1 MYRHPTDL
9 LSLVSGLLLG
19 GAAVATV
26 LDTDLPWLQ
35 ARWVGPLVL
44 ILIGLALLIPMARRS
59 EPARGALPGVPQGN
73 ETGIDGAPLSAEA
86 LEMAKEELP
95 PTVTD

>member
-26 LDTDLPWLQ
+26 LDTDLPWLE

-44 ILIGLALLIPMARRS
+44 ILIGIALLIPMARRG
-59 EPARGALPGVPQGN
+59 EPTRGALPGVTQGN
-73 ETGIDGAPLSAEA
+73 ETGIDGTPLSAEA

-95 PTVTD
+95 PTITD